1 MRVHRIP
8 IITAMLVLLIAGVAP
23 APSFAA
29 GRSPSLVAAP
39 SPAPP
44 AQRSLG
50 DIATV
55 RGAAGHPLEM
65 TLYGVYWAR
74 TADKDVCPCAQP
86 VAGAVAVRILAT
98 KAPDTLPRAGFSGV
112 QGGHA
117 YPEASA
123 TQVPWAGCDEQ
134 DRDIGRYE
142 VGVPRLVLVDLE
154 VPAAGGELAYTDSHG
169 KQTRW
174 RLTGAAAGT
183 GFANA
188 RRYDVAY
195 C

>member
-98 KAPDTLPRAGFSGV
+98 KRAGHAA
-112 QGGHA
+112 QGRVLGEFRARHA

-142 VGVPRLVLVDLE
+142 VGVPRLVLV
-154 VPAAGGELAYTDSHG
+154 
-169 KQTRW
+169 
-174 RLTGAAAGT
+174 
-183 GFANA
+183 
-188 RRYDVAY
+188 
-195 C
+195 